1 MTSNVP
7 QFCPI
12 WGEGFPT
19 TVRRRPSQGIT
30 EVPDSPRAGGA
41 YHLLGDADREVGKL
55 TDRQKSVLTTWLL
68 AQHQQGADWPEVTM
82 GILGYIKTRQ
92 SLPVPE
98 RADRLLRFI
107 AGQGELAGKPYTI
120 GDRNLIRDCNPALY
134 AWSESIDKEE
144 VGYLVEYLLK
154 KSWLDP
160 IMPDHLVVLGSY
172 IIPYSVRVTVDGH
185 SHIADRLVNTDLTQA
200 FVAMWFDPSM
210 DEAYWQGI
218 EPAIREAGYKALR
231 IDQKP
236 HNNKIDDEIIAE
248 IRRSKFL
255 VADFTQ
261 GDDGARGGV
270 YYEAGF
276 AHGLGLKVIFTCRK
290 DAIDKVHFDTNHYN
304 HVVWATPAE
313 LLKGVKDRI
322 LAEFGQG
329 PLPPNQ

>member
-1 MTSNVP
+1 MTNPISV
-7 QFCPI
+7 CPI
-12 WGEGFPT
+12 WGEDF
-19 TVRRRPSQGIT
+19 SAEGICFRSDNLLR
-30 EVPDSPRAGGA
+30 VDDSPRTGGGYEIGA
-41 YHLLGDADREVGKL
+41 SIVNALVENM
-55 TDRQKSVLTTWLL
+55 TDPEKAKLTTWLVDQRL
-68 AQHQQGADWPEVTM
+68 QGNIQPLITEDV
-82 GILGYIKTRQ
+82 INRVKRQ
-92 SLPVPE
+92 NPLPVHE

-107 AGQGELAGKPYTI
+107 AGQPIPI
-120 GDRNLIRDCNPALY
+120 GFRVSIHTSDPKAL
-134 AWSESIDKEE
+134 AWSESTSFNET
-144 VGYLVEYLLK
+144 YYLLCYLRDK
-154 KSWLDP
+154 GWLEGQRLIDYRGDFFTG
-160 IMPDHLVVLGSY
+160 M
-172 IIPYSVRVTVDGH
+172 VTVDGF
-185 SHIADRLVNTDLTQA
+185 SHIAEQAVNVDLAQV
-200 FVAMWFDPSM
+200 FVAMWFDPGM
-210 DEAYWQGI
+210 DEAYRQGI

-231 IDQKP
+231 IDQKL

-304 HVVWATPAE
+304 HVVWDTPAE

-329 PLPPNQ
+329 PVPPNQ